1 MVVATVAPMASS
13 VPTTLGAPS
22 SSGSSTAIRA
32 AVLAGFVGGWDAT
45 ALYFIFPAIRD
56 DIAGGDAAAAS
67 WVLSITSIVAA
78 AVMLQAGRVGDRVGH
93 LRTFTIGAVGYFVAA
108 AASAVAPT
116 LWFLIVA
123 RGAQAVALAL
133 QGPASMALIMGGT
146 TRGSEARAMGR
157 WGAATAVAGVLG
169 PICVAA
175 LLTSVSWRVTFALQI
190 PMAAALLVLVRGAHD
205 PGQRGP
211 ATPLRLVDSALT
223 VAGLVAVI
231 LPIVEGNEW
240 GWAST
245 RTLGFLTV
253 GVAMLA
259 VVVVRSRER
268 GVGVIPLHLMKSVDF
283 VTATVAA
290 TAGGALFFA
299 HWLVYLLFLTEVWG
313 VGLIPSALLLT
324 TMPATM
330 SVSSVWL
337 GGAIDRH
344 GARRVLVP
352 VGALYTATII
362 IFVIVAD
369 ADRFIWA
376 MVPMLVAA
384 GLAMSA
390 IWPSLNAIALR
401 RVPGAEIATAAA
413 FVRTISRIGSAVG
426 VAAAVALSSSGGD
439 TLTGSLRGLWFLGVA
454 AAITTAAVAMIPERG
469 E

>member
-1 MVVATVAPMASS
+1 MTSH
-13 VPTTLGAPS
+13 APS
-22 SSGSSTAIRA
+22 SQGAPGFAGSSTAIRA

-56 DIAGGDAAAAS
+56 DIAGGDPAAAS

-78 AVMLQAGRVGDRVGH
+78 AVMLQAGRVGDRIGH

-108 AASAVAPT
+108 AASATAPT
-116 LWFLIVA
+116 LWFLVAA

-146 TRGSEARAMGR
+146 AHGSEARAMGR

-190 PMAAALLVLVRGAHD
+190 PIAAVLLILVRGAHD

-211 ATPLRLVDSALT
+211 AAPLRLVDSALT
-223 VAGLVAVI
+223 VAGLVVVI
-231 LPIVEGNEW
+231 LPIVEGDQW
-240 GWAST
+240 GWGST
-245 RTLGFLTV
+245 RTIGFLVV

-259 VVVVRSRER
+259 VVVARSRKR
-268 GVGVIPLHLMKSVDF
+268 GVGVIPIHLMRSFDF

-290 TAGGALFFA
+290 TASGALFFA
-299 HWLVYLLFLTEVWG
+299 QWLVYLLFLTEVWG
-313 VGLIPSALLLT
+313 VSLIPSALLLT
-324 TMPATM
+324 AMPATM

-337 GGAIDRH
+337 GGAIDRR
-344 GARRVLVP
+344 GARRVLMP
-352 VGALYTATII
+352 VGSLYTVAIVVFTAT
-362 IFVIVAD
+362 AG
-369 ADRFIWA
+369 ADRRIWA

-401 RVPGAEIATAAA
+401 RVPSAEIATAAA
-413 FVRTISRIGSAVG
+413 FVRTISRIGAAVG
-426 VAAAVALSSSGGD
+426 VAVAVALASSGSN
-439 TLTGSLRGLWFLGVA
+439 TLAGSLRGLWFLGVA
-454 AAITTAAVAMIPERG
+454 AAVTTVAVAMIPERVG
-469 E
+469 